1 MQTISVILGVVLLG
15 IGANDA
21 TAKEDWVCGP
31 SELIRH
37 IALYPTDQ
45 KSEPVNGYQKRSYSD
60 IYKWIG
66 MCYSR
71 PEGECEEGW
80 GDGKCKRVDAYDTVA
95 PLSNNACSC
104 TSEDNKDTICVHW
117 NSVHRVDKCA
127 PQPEERVSA
136 DGTIDEEEC
145 PFIYTAADCEIEAL
159 AKGLRIGGEGYDF
172 EGDYG
177 TKGCYAYDSGAYEGI
192 AFFGTDGDAADMEA
206 EAQTAKGKYRVT
218 GPCSEIIEE
227 AIDIVEKAIEDC
239 KEFYAADPRRIR
251 TRYDSK
257 YIGVKE
263 RKVALKK
270 HLNAC
275 GDSRA
280 YQYFLDGATPDCFIS
295 TYRWDSV
302 WRSDNVHPTDYSK
315 PYIYCDGIKT
325 LLVNAL
331 WKASD
336 ESRAKKVKSCEEYNK
351 VWRARGGSEL
361 TRIRDCNKANIS
373 LATGRDYDTK
383 GITCGTSDGTDRHDE
398 GPTGCLSDKEDSE
411 VYPEH
416 EGDTYGTIE
425 DWSELPWGR
434 VPQH

>member
-21 TAKEDWVCGP
+21 TAKEDWVCAP
-31 SELIRH
+31 SEAIRH
-37 IALYPTDQ
+37 IA
-45 KSEPVNGYQKRSYSD
+45 GYQAGTMGISNSD

-80 GDGKCKRVDAYDTVA
+80 GDGKCKRVNAYDTVA

-104 TSEDNKDTICVHW
+104 TSEDNKDTICVH
-117 NSVHRVDKCA
+117 STYVHPVDKCP

-145 PFIYTAADCEIEAL
+145 PFIYTAADCEIEAI

-172 EGDYG
+172 EGDYI
-177 TKGCYAYDSGAYEGI
+177 TKGCYAYDSGNYEGI
-192 AFFGTDGDAADMEA
+192 AFFGTGGFIADMEA
-206 EAQTAKGKYRVT
+206 EARTAKGKYRVT
-218 GPCSEIIEE
+218 RPCSG
-227 AIDIVEKAIEDC
+227 IVEKAIKDC
-239 KEFYAADPRRIR
+239 KAFYAADPRRIR
-251 TRYDSK
+251 TRYSIK
-257 YIGVKE
+257 YIGVEE

-280 YQYFLDGATPDCFIS
+280 YQYFLDGATPDCFIA

-302 WRSDNVHPTDYSK
+302 WRGDNVNPTDYSK

-336 ESRAKKVKSCEEYNK
+336 ESRAIKLKS
-351 VWRARGGSEL
+351 SE
-361 TRIRDCNKANIS
+361 
-373 LATGRDYDTK
+373 
-383 GITCGTSDGTDRHDE
+383 
-398 GPTGCLSDKEDSE
+398 
-411 VYPEH
+411 
-416 EGDTYGTIE
+416 
-425 DWSELPWGR
+425 
-434 VPQH
+434 